1 MKWPL
6 IWQLVCNFQTGYLL
20 NGHEWH
26 RWRYVC
32 LQAWLQ
38 QRRSTTKLSSQWC
51 PLKRHK
57 ICFKFDFIS
66 NKLSLCAQGLKL
78 SLRCAHFLS
87 EKKGMVESTFSSTL
101 TDECELRMCTNN
113 SQILDVCVWCIVRRS
128 FLKKKAWQ
136 DDQDPDVQQVIYVWR
151 TILFSSAESTKWQQ
165 NHFKNTYFGQISF
178 IVLASNCILSW
189 IMHMRKGVSSWRV
202 YFLRMTNG
210 L

>member
-1 MKWPL
+1 MATNDIAEDMSVFRHGYNREDQQQNFPL
-6 IWQLVCNFQTGYLL
+6 SGVLWKGTKYVL
-20 NGHEWH
+20 N
-26 RWRYVC
+26 
-32 LQAWLQ
+32 LT
-38 QRRSTTKLSSQWC
+38 SF
-51 PLKRHK
+51 P
-57 ICFKFDFIS
+57 IS
-66 NKLSLCAQGLKL
+66 CHCCAQGLKL

-189 IMHMRKGVSSWRV
+189 IMHMRKGVLSWRV